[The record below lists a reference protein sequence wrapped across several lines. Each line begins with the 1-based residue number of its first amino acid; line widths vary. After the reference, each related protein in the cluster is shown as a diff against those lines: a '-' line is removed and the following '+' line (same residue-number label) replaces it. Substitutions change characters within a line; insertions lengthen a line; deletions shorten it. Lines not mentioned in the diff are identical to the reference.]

1 MVTFWLI
8 SISEK
13 RTNQKNY
20 VFSSELVNVG
30 SPNLLLNGHILTI
43 YLEFVPIMGMGWDG
57 LLNVNAKMKM
67 FMFFH
72 ALRFLTVATIVG

>member
-1 MVTFWLI
+1 MWDHPT
-8 SISEK
+8 
-13 RTNQKNY
+13 
-20 VFSSELVNVG
+20 
-30 SPNLLLNGHILTI
+30 LLLNGHILTI

-72 ALRFLTVATIVG
+72 AFRFLTVATIVG